1 MSPDLFIYSIL
12 KNYKYD
18 FEQITL
24 ILHASVPLFIKNK
37 AKADT
42 HTSWELGDKV
52 E

>member
-1 MSPDLFIYSIL
+1 MTPGLFIYVIL

-37 AKADT
+37 ATADT
-42 HTSWELGDKV
+42 HISWEL
-52 E
+52 